1 MYIGQGMSAAEA
13 NEKVGAIVEGYYAT
27 AAAIELSR
35 KAGVEMPIAEE
46 LGKVLFEGKDP
57 RTAAIDLMARAPKAE
72 YDETWLN
79 S

>member
-57 RTAAIDLMARAPKAE
+57 RTAAIDLMARAPRAE
-72 YDETWLN
+72 YGEAWLN